1 MMSVVLSFALSAI
14 VIAIFLVAG
23 VVLILLVWQYDQA
36 RKSGLRKWAL
46 ANDWRYVRRPAIDWS
61 GRVRDG
67 FTGPV
72 AFALYGVVA
81 GRPVAIA
88 ECFLSKQNS
97 AKQEPE
103 PFVLLMAGLREPVP
117 AVAVHR
123 RLDWERTERRLAL
136 DRPTFVGDDVFDQE
150 YRVVAPDSA
159 AARAVVGPALIAAHV
174 AGKLP
179 DWSVRGTEVLTY
191 RAGDVGMFT
200 SIPNQFT
207 SVMLIADLI
216 EADVAA
222 GPPRGTEV
230 TGP

>member
-1 MMSVVLSFALSAI
+1 MGPGLHRAAAAGGDGYISEIEILRGDLSRVLPPGGR
-14 VIAIFLVAG
+14 LVG
-23 VVLILLVWQYDQA
+23 
-36 RKSGLRKWAL
+36 SGT
-46 ANDWRYVRRPAIDWS
+46 
-61 GRVRDG
+61 GRVHRPG
-67 FTGPV
+67 

-88 ECFLSKQNS
+88 ECFLSTQNT

-103 PFVLLMAGLREPVP
+103 PFVLLMAGLRKPVP
-117 AVAVHR
+117 TIAVHQ

-136 DRPTFVGDDVFDQE
+136 DRPTFVGDDAFDQE
-150 YRVVAPDSA
+150 YRVVAPDPA
-159 AARAVVGPALIAAHV
+159 AARAAIGPALIAAHV

-191 RAGDVGMFT
+191 RAGNVGMLT

-222 GPPRGTEV
+222 GPSRHRADQSLP
-230 TGP
+230 